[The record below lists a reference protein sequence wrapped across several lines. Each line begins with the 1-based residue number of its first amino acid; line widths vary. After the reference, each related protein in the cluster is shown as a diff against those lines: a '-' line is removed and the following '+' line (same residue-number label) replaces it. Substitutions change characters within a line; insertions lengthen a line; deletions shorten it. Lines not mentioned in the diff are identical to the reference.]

1 LGFVGEQVIQLGLQG
16 TGMTPQVLLGSKTA
30 GAKQEVH
37 VVAVPLQV
45 LQFKSQPQFLS
56 GRAHEIH

>member
-1 LGFVGEQVIQLGLQG
+1 MI
-16 TGMTPQVLLGSKTA
+16 QVLLGSKTA

-56 GRAHEIH
+56 GSKTFPGVQEIH